1 MAEDDDRRWVNEL
14 YEHLIAAMETVSN
27 AHEAETGHVLPTV
40 LKRVALQRVLVEL
53 MARVGRNEADFRSRM
68 LFDDQWKMIALQ
80 LGIDQRTDWSS

>member
-1 MAEDDDRRWVNEL
+1 VNEL
-14 YEHLIAAMETVSN
+14 YDRLIAATVAVSKI
-27 AHEAETGHVLPTV
+27 HEAETGHVLPTV

-53 MARVGRNEADFRSRM
+53 MAGVGRGAADFRSRT